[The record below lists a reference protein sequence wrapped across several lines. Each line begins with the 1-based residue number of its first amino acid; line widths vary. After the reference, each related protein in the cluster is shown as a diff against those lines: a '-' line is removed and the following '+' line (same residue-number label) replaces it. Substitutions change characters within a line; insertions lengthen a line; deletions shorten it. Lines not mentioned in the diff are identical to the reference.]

1 MARPIISKVT
11 VKTRMT
17 GSDTLVTFST
27 DPPPHNVEQTDL
39 ISLSFAGLVF
49 PSNGYLQYEGTGPGN
64 TIGFC
69 TPEVNESTKADT
81 VDVTLRRGSNTV
93 YYYNDVPLEE
103 C

>member
-27 DPPPHNVEQTDL
+27 APPPYNVEQTDL

-69 TPEVNESTKADT
+69 TPEVNESTKANT
-81 VDVTLRRGSNTV
+81 VDVTLKRGGTV
-93 YYYNDVPLEE
+93 YQYTNVPLDEA
-103 C
+103 